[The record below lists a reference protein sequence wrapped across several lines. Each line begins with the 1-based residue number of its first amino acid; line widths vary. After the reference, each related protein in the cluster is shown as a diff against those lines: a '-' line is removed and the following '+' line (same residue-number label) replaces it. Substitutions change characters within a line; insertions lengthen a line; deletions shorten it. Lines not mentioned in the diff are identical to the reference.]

1 MKIEVLGSG
10 CPTCHKLFELTQKA
24 VEEMKLQV
32 EVEYIDDI
40 QKILEMGVMSVPV
53 LVIDGKVAMS
63 GSLPSVERIKEV
75 LSSSVANEVTET
87 SVSCCSDKKNC
98 NEDCRPNENGASGCS
113 CGGNC

>member
-24 VEEMKLQV
+24 VEEMELQL

-40 QKILEMGVMSVPV
+40 QKILGMGIMSVPA
-53 LVIDGKVAMS
+53 LVIDGKVVIS
-63 GSLPSVERIKEV
+63 GSLPSIGGIKDV
-75 LSSSVANEVTET
+75 LSSNFPNEVADS
-87 SVSCCSDKKNC
+87 SVPCCSDQNNC
-98 NEDCRPNENGASGCS
+98 NEDCPNESGVSGCS